1 MTRGGGVVADTQ
13 RHAGHADVIRELLD
27 GAVGME
33 SGNPGLPVRDRAGG
47 EQHRARLVDIARGS
61 AGTR

>member
-33 SGNPGLPVRDRAGG
+33 SGNPGLPVRDRTGW
-47 EQHRARLVDIARGS
+47 EQHRPRGHS
-61 AGTR
+61 AGVAGTR